1 MKDGVLS
8 GNVALNFHNMFS
20 INNFPWRP
28 TGLLI
33 YAKRLISMYEHMK
46 KIKFIEVDSDFLKK
60 EIYKL
65 RYDVYVNEFG
75 FEKKEDHPSGLE
87 SDIYDHH
94 SVELAALEQVN
105 ANKHQVIGT
114 IRLILH
120 SEHGF
125 PIENATPINFSDQK
139 PPIDK
144 IAEISRL
151 AISKD
156 YRRRQ
161 GDGLFGVESYLK
173 TSEGGILPDDVEIPP
188 ADKVRIH
195 PYLILGLFKELYQV
209 SKKLGITHWYMIT
222 EKKLWYALKRFD
234 LIFRQI
240 GEPVHYHGLR
250 IPYLGVIAEIEQN
263 LMKKHMN
270 FYRDFLVGLDKQY
283 WPSELR

>member
-1 MKDGVLS
+1 M
-8 GNVALNFHNMFS
+8 H
-20 INNFPWRP
+20 
-28 TGLLI
+28 
-33 YAKRLISMYEHMK
+33 EHMK
-46 KIKFIEVDSDFLKK
+46 RIKFVEVDSEFLKK
-60 EIYKL
+60 EIYRL
-65 RYDVYVNEFG
+65 RYDVYVSEFG
-75 FEKKEDHPSGLE
+75 FEKKEDHPAGLE
-87 SDIYDHH
+87 RDIYDSHA
-94 SVELAALEQVN
+94 VELAAIEQIN
-105 ANKHQVIGT
+105 AESQKIIGT

-125 PIENATPINFSDQK
+125 PIENAVPVDLTEAR
-139 PPIDK
+139 PPIDR

-151 AISKD
+151 TISRE

-173 TSEGGILPDDVEIPP
+173 ASEGGMLPDREEPQN
-188 ADKVRIH
+188 AKVRIQ

-250 IPYLGVIAEIEQN
+250 IPYLGIVEEIEQH
-263 LMKKHMN
+263 LMKKHMD
-270 FYRDFLVGLDKQY
+270 FYQDFLVGLDKRF
-283 WPSELR
+283 WPAELR